1 MNGSY
6 FAFEKVKKQ
15 IENCD
20 ILLRLQVIFY
30 NFINIFIYFAPSL
43 FFFTVHITMTSF
55 KLEVLLQ
62 IIKTIQA
69 SDQTNSQ
76 LLNFF
81 VYTVDLIYAL
91 LLGVIIFFSLTTPS
105 NRPIF
110 KPYIYFVSTVLG
122 WLAISVF
129 VLYLVDVI
137 RGLSNGTLCNL
148 YIIQSCFRGT
158 INQNLKALRF
168 YCRLIDGLLLEY
180 LDYT

>member
-1 MNGSY
+1 MGQRKRWMNGSY

-69 SDQTNSQ
+69 SD
-76 LLNFF
+76 
-81 VYTVDLIYAL
+81 
-91 LLGVIIFFSLTTPS
+91 
-105 NRPIF
+105 
-110 KPYIYFVSTVLG
+110 
-122 WLAISVF
+122 
-129 VLYLVDVI
+129 
-137 RGLSNGTLCNL
+137 
-148 YIIQSCFRGT
+148 
-158 INQNLKALRF
+158 
-168 YCRLIDGLLLEY
+168 
-180 LDYT
+180 